1 MLRISARWVLPVS
14 APAIEDGALLIDDH
28 GRIVDVGMN
37 AHVPSPDS
45 ARLLELGDA
54 ALLPGLVD
62 AHAHPE
68 LAAFRGLIEDLTFPD
83 WIATLQRL
91 KTTAA
96 DRETYG
102 VSARW
107 TCVEAIAAGV
117 TTLAAT
123 EDSAAALCALIDAGL
138 RGVVYTEVFGP
149 SPDQAPGVMADL
161 EARMEALRRQETEL
175 VRVGVSPHAPFTVSD
190 ALFSQVAAYALR
202 EDLPVAVH
210 AAESA
215 DEKALVTRADG
226 AFAGRLRTR
235 GIDVAPRGRSTIDML
250 ERTGV
255 LDTRPLLIHCIHVDD
270 SDIARIAAAGATVAH
285 CPAAN
290 ARLGHAVAPL
300 MELLIAGIAV
310 GLGGD
315 SVASNNRI
323 DILEEAHLAQMLQ
336 RAHRGDPALLP
347 ASQLLRLATL
357 DGARAL
363 GLDTRTGSLEIGK
376 DADLCAVSLAAP
388 HILPIHD
395 PAVAVVHAAR
405 ASDVILTVVRGRI
418 LHGDGTDV
426 RVRADHLRTRLD
438 TVAGRLREAR
448 AL

>member
-14 APAIEDGALLIDDH
+14 APPIADGALLVDGH
-28 GRIVDVGMN
+28 GRIVDVGAN
-37 AHVPSPDS
+37 AHVPQPES
-45 ARLLELGDA
+45 ARSLVLGDA

-62 AHAHPE
+62 VHAHPE
-68 LAAFRGLIEDLTFPD
+68 LAAFRGLIEDLSFPD
-83 WIATLQRL
+83 WISALQRV
-91 KTTAA
+91 KGAAA
-96 DRETYG
+96 DRETYEL
-102 VSARW
+102 SAHW
-107 TCVEAIAAGV
+107 TCVEASAAGV

-123 EDSAAALCALIDAGL
+123 EESAAALGALNDAGL
-138 RGVVYTEVFGP
+138 RGVVYAEVFGP
-149 SPDQAPGVMADL
+149 SPAQVAGSMADL
-161 EARMEALRRQETEL
+161 RTRMEKLRRQETDL
-175 VRVGVSPHAPFTVSD
+175 VRLGVSPHAPFTVCD
-190 ALFSQVAAYALR
+190 DLFSQVAAYALQ
-202 EDLPVAVH
+202 EGLPVAVH

-215 DEKALVTRADG
+215 DEQALVTRAEG
-226 AFAGRLRTR
+226 VFAQRLRAR
-235 GIDVAPRGRSTIDML
+235 GIDVVARGRSTIDLL

-255 LDTRPLLIHCIHVDD
+255 LETRPLLIHCVRVDRA
-270 SDIARIAAAGATVAH
+270 DIARIAAAGATVAH

-290 ARLGHAVAPL
+290 ARLGHGIAPL
-300 MELLIAGIAV
+300 MELLDAGIAV

-336 RAHRGDPALLP
+336 RAQRGAAALLP

-363 GLDTRTGSLEIGK
+363 GLETRTGSLEPGK

-388 HILPIHD
+388 HVLPIHD

-418 LHGDGTDV
+418 LHGGGTDA
-426 RVRADHLRTRLD
+426 RMRADQLRARLD
-438 TVAGRLREAR
+438 AVADRLRQER
-448 AL
+448 AP